1 MSIVKPVPN
10 EGNEKWSTASFRIA
24 GDALRPDQFT
34 ATLSLEPTQSGIKG
48 ERFSTRHTAV
58 RRTSFWLL
66 KCPLS
71 DSLPLTE
78 HLEWLLNL
86 FEPKMDLINSIAE
99 ESKIM
104 LLCGFSSENGQGG
117 FTLDA
122 KMLQRIARLGVPLS
136 IDLYPPQSS
145 ESGRADVAASQGE
158 G

>member
-1 MSIVKPVPN
+1 MKPVAN

-24 GDALRPDQFT
+24 GDALRPDQIT
-34 ATLSLEPTQSGIKG
+34 ATLGLEPTQSGVKG
-48 ERFSTRHTAV
+48 ERFSTRHSAV

-86 FEPKMDLINSIAE
+86 FEPKIDLINSVAE
-99 ESKIM
+99 GSKIM

-122 KMLQRIARLGVPLS
+122 KTLQRIARLGVPLS
-136 IDLYPPQSS
+136 IDLYPPQSAGS
-145 ESGRADVAASQGE
+145 ERADGAGSQDE